1 MRKFISLDVLRSVH
15 MAQIEL
21 AYKSSTTRGV
31 ARSTLLI
38 PLAFGGLGQQIVR
51 RFAMVLLSHVAAIPE
66 GLKEAH
72 HAMGFN
78 SG

>member
-1 MRKFISLDVLRSVH
+1 MRKFISFDVFRSVH

-31 ARSTLLI
+31 ARSTLLL
-38 PLAFGGLGQQIVR
+38 PLGFSGLGQQLVR
-51 RFAMVLLSHVAAIPE
+51 RFAMVLLSRVKAIPE
-66 GLKEAH
+66 RQTEAH

>member
-21 AYKSSTTRGV
+21 GYKSSTTRGV
-31 ARSTLLI
+31 ARSTLLL
-38 PLAFGGLGQQIVR
+38 PLAFSGLGKQLVR
-51 RFAMVLLSHVAAIPE
+51 RFAMVLLSRVTAIPE
-66 GLKEAH
+66 RQTQAH
-72 HAMGFN
+72 HVMGFN